1 MSKINLYKDSMNNM
15 LLTDAQKY
23 NYKKQ
28 CEWAEFQLMNTGGA
42 MLAIMS
48 GSLSHGLIDD
58 KSDTDMRIVSYAS
71 MRTLLTQDRTMD
83 KPIHDASIDA
93 TLIQLNAFIDRLLK
107 GGQIALET
115 IGVPSSCVLYA
126 DDNASELMR
135 NQYRFITQRTLFAC
149 THTALSNIEHHAHQE
164 AKDDSADERNHAIR
178 KCGKAM
184 AESLRL
190 LYTAEHL
197 NDNLNE
203 HMSFQAFMS
212 DYSMHDKLVSLRAG
226 DGIRFDDNSL
236 TAYADDSIVSDL
248 TNRIDYLTV
257 NADKLGLP
265 LQPSSETY
273 DYAIDF
279 LYKANLSIIQAGESN
294 ASNDK

>member
-1 MSKINLYKDSMNNM
+1 MR
-15 LLTDAQKY
+15 
-23 NYKKQ
+23 
-28 CEWAEFQLMNTGGA
+28 E
-42 MLAIMS
+42 IMS

-149 THTALSNIEHHAHQE
+149 THTALSNIEHHAHKE
-164 AKDDSADERNHAIR
+164 AKDDSAGERNHAIR
-178 KCGKAM
+178 ICGKAM

-197 NDNLNE
+197 HDNLNE

-212 DYSMHDKLVSLRAG
+212 DDGMHDKLVSLRAG
-226 DGIRFDDNSL
+226 DGIRFDDNAL

-248 TNRIDYLTV
+248 NNRIDYLTV

-273 DYAIDF
+273 DYAMDF

-294 ASNDK
+294 TSNDND